1 MKQTILLVLTFSLL
15 LSASDLTP
23 QEKLA
28 LQLERQTQAEQ
39 LEKEGNYAKAAKIYK
54 KLAFNE
60 DDYQQTAK
68 WKLRQGECLLLAGKV
83 QKSLDVYQDLL
94 ESNQLVIPYSLILE
108 KLRQI
113 ADCFEQGEGTF
124 LGLKD
129 RSAAIKVYRLAI
141 RETPSVHV
149 TLQDRLKLA
158 ELLLADGE
166 PEDAANTY
174 LQAIKQAPAN
184 PDLRLKLARLLLKLS
199 QDRNGDSDGSRLRGA
214 AREAKAFLRLAP
226 PEDTAGRQEAADIL
240 AAVQNGE
247 AERLLMQ
254 AKFYLRPRSFRPEAA
269 KRYLNQ
275 IFTEH
280 PNSPAAEEAR
290 RLQRD
295 VLPGD
300 KASEQR
306 PPSLNAPRKTAP
318 ELEKSLTPIGE
329 KDV

>member
-1 MKQTILLVLTFSLL
+1 MKKHLLIIILSVSALLAAKELTL
-15 LSASDLTP
+15 
-23 QEKLA
+23 QEKLE
-28 LQLERQTQAEQ
+28 LRRERQAQAEQ
-39 LEKEGNYAKAAKIYK
+39 YEKDGKYRKAAKIYK
-54 KLAFNE
+54 KLAFAEE
-60 DDYQQTAK
+60 DFQQTAQ

-83 QKSLDVYQDLL
+83 QKSLEVYQDLL

-174 LQAIKQAPAN
+174 LQAIKQAPNN
-184 PDLRLKLARLLLKLS
+184 PTLRLKLAQLLLELS
-199 QDRNGDSDGSRLRGA
+199 QHKNGDNDGSRLRGA

-226 PEDTAGRQEAADIL
+226 PEDTVGRQEAADIL
-240 AAVQNGE
+240 VAVQNGE
-247 AERLLMQ
+247 AERILMQ
-254 AKFYLRPRSFRPEAA
+254 AKFYLRPRSFRPDAA

-275 IFTEH
+275 IFTEY
-280 PNSPAAEEAR
+280 PESTSAEEAH

-295 VLPGD
+295 VLPGETVPE
-300 KASEQR
+300 KR
-306 PPSLNAPRKTAP
+306 PPSLDAPRKNAP

-329 KDV
+329 